1 MVDSTSTDYES
12 QLPRPNALSLFS
24 GIGGLCEGVK
34 LAGFQ
39 VVGAVELD
47 KYACKSYR
55 KNFPSIPLFEGSV
68 GDFLDPTNTT
78 FDQQQE
84 MVLRNG
90 NIDLIF
96 GGPPCQGFSQI
107 GPRDIRDPRNEMYM
121 HMVRMAEILRP
132 KAVLIENVPNLLMLK
147 GGLFKHRIVE
157 AFRQIGYKNWAILK
171 LSADDF
177 GVPQSRKRVF
187 FIFLNES
194 TGFDLQEF
202 AESYAVSLQGKSK
215 VSVDDAISD
224 LPPEVAPDSETLLS
238 YPISSSLSDFQ
249 REMRMDACGF
259 IYSEKLKQFHYTQ
272 AIGTEAN
279 SISLHG
285 HHTKEIQQRRRNLL
299 KHLGQ
304 GQKASSLP
312 KEIWDNARPE
322 KWRRFYPDRP
332 AHTLMAQMHRDLS
345 EWIHPHVDRW
355 ITVREALRLQ
365 SFHDGFVLDSSE
377 WQQFKQVG
385 NAVPPLLGRIP
396 ASVVKVLVE
405 HGNSVVEKTEMASA
419 QLTLVAA

>member
-1 MVDSTSTDYES
+1 M
-12 QLPRPNALSLFS
+12 SLFS

-34 LAGFQ
+34 LAGFK

-47 KYACKSYR
+47 KYACQSYR

-68 GDFLDPTNTT
+68 GDFLNPKNSD
-78 FDQQQE
+78 FDQQKE
-84 MVLRNG
+84 LVLRDG
-90 NIDLIF
+90 SIDLIF

-132 KAVLIENVPNLLMLK
+132 KAVLIENVPNLLMLR

-157 AFRQIGYKNWAILK
+157 AFREVGYRSWAILK

-187 FIFLNES
+187 FIFHRE
-194 TGFDLQEF
+194 TTTFDLQEF
-202 AESYAVSLQGKSK
+202 AEAYTDSLKLKSK
-215 VSVDDAISD
+215 VSVDDAVSD
-224 LPPEVAPDSETLLS
+224 LPLEVAPDRDTLLA
-238 YPISSSLSDFQ
+238 YPANPSTLSNFQ
-249 REMRMDACGF
+249 QEMRVDRHGI
-259 IYSEKLKQFHYTQ
+259 IYSENSKLSHYEN
-272 AIGTEAN
+272 AMGNDYN
-279 SISLHG
+279 SVFLHG
-285 HHTKEIQQRRRNLL
+285 HHTKEIQEKRRNLL
-299 KHLGQ
+299 KYLAQ

-396 ASVVKVLVE
+396 ASVAKALIE
-405 HGNSVVEKTEMASA
+405 HGNAVVEMTDIESS
-419 QLTLVAA
+419 QLTLVTA